1 MNREEARAI
10 KRRPL
15 VYVAGPLLSVGRATD
30 NLRRAVAAGERL
42 FKAGVHAHVPH
53 LNFIWEAQ
61 YSHRSEEWL
70 DLDFTTLV
78 RCDYVLRLRGESPGA
93 DREEELAGK
102 LNIPVFH
109 SVNELLGAI
118 KEKNE
123 ARKHPKKLRGQ

>member
-1 MNREEARAI
+1 LRKAI
-10 KRRPL
+10 
-15 VYVAGPLLSVGRATD
+15 
-30 NLRRAVAAGERL
+30 AVGERL

-53 LNFIWEAQ
+53 LNFLWESQ
-61 YSHRSEEWL
+61 FSHRQEEWL

-102 LNIPVFH
+102 LGIPVFH
-109 SVNELLGAI
+109 SVRDLLQAI

-123 ARKHPKKLRGQ
+123 ARKDSNRT